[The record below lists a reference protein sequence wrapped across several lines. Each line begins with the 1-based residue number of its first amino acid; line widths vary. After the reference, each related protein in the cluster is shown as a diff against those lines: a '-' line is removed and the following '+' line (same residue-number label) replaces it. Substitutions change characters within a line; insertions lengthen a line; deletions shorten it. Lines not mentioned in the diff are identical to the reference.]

1 MTPADG
7 SSTRGGSTSVR
18 GRVRSPRISGGRLW
32 LSCRQPASLQSRAAA
47 PRDKQTDRQTDRQ
60 TVRQTD
66 GSRYR
71 LKRGWIRFGCTKQ
84 LSLLVVLGWV
94 GLGPNFPTCGGLG
107 WFSQPMGW
115 VGSGHTKWTHGQ
127 LWTAYIP
134 SLTECREW
142 LGSRVVS
149 VLDSGV
155 EGPGFKS
162 QSRRC
167 RVTVLG

>member
-47 PRDKQTDRQTDRQ
+47 PRDKQTDRQTDS
-60 TVRQTD
+60 QTD
-66 GSRYR
+66 RRIAVSLKARLDKIWLHQAVKFVSCTRLGRVGSKFSD
-71 LKRGWIRFGCTKQ
+71 LW
-84 LSLLVVLGWV
+84 WV
-94 GLGPNFPTCGGLG
+94 GSG
-107 WFSQPMGW
+107 WFSQLMGW

-134 SLTECREW
+134 SLTECRGW

-162 QSRRC
+162 QSRHC